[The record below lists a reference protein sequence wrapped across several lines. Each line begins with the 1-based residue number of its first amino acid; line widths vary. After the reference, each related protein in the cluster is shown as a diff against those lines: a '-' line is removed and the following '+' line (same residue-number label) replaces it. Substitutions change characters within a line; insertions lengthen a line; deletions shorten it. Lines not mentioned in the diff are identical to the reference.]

1 MNLPFATHRCLIEP
15 LSGERHIKIV
25 LIKRFVSFME
35 KIDKSSKSAL
45 KMLKSE
51 ALKDVRSVTGTN
63 FRGIMH
69 LMGEM
74 NIKKVSLLNVE
85 NLQYR
90 AVADVDKWKLIMTK
104 ELSDVM
110 NGDTEVEGFD
120 WMELKDI
127 FHSLC
132 VS

>member
-1 MNLPFATHRCLIEP
+1 MFEVSQGQILEVSCVLW
-15 LSGERHIKIV
+15 ERWT
-25 LIKRFVSFME
+25 S
-35 KIDKSSKSAL
+35 
-45 KMLKSE
+45 
-51 ALKDVRSVTGTN
+51 
-63 FRGIMH
+63 
-69 LMGEM
+69 
-74 NIKKVSLLNVE
+74 KKVSLLHVE

-90 AVADVDKWKLIMTK
+90 AVTDIDEWKLIMTK
-104 ELSDVM
+104 ELLDVM